1 MFPKPYARVVSANEL
16 ASEAMRLSL
25 NDKVSLA
32 EALWESINAGLAETA
47 QESALSDA
55 ARRDGEL
62 SSGTV
67 GGRTHDEV
75 MQAARRAIG
84 CG

>member
-1 MFPKPYARVVSANEL
+1 MSANEL
-16 ASEAMRLSL
+16 AAEAMALSL

-32 EALWESINAGLAETA
+32 QALWESINAGLGETA
-47 QESALSDA
+47 QESALTEA

-62 SSGTV
+62 SSGIV
-67 GGRTHDEV
+67 SGRSHDEV
-75 MQAARRAIG
+75 MQAAQRAIG